1 MSEPTFEANEAD
13 VQEQQQ
19 RLDGQVPD
27 GADPDLDRLERDLGD
42 DGSEG
47 DVVEQSQD

>member
-1 MSEPTFEANEAD
+1 MSESPEADPAD

-19 RLDGQVPD
+19 PPEGGVPEGG
-27 GADPDLDRLERDLGD
+27 GADLDRLERDLGD

>member
-1 MSEPTFEANEAD
+1 MSEASSEANEAD

-19 RLDGQVPD
+19 TVPPES
-27 GADPDLDRLERDLGD
+27 GPDLDRLERDLGD
-42 DGSEG
+42 DGSSA

>member
-1 MSEPTFEANEAD
+1 MTETPEANPTD

-19 RLDGQVPD
+19 TPEGNIPEE
-27 GADPDLDRLERDLGD
+27 GGPDLDRLERDLGE
-42 DGSEG
+42 GSEG

>member
-1 MSEPTFEANEAD
+1 MSELPDANPAD

-19 RLDGQVPD
+19 TPEGDVPD
-27 GADPDLDRLERDLGD
+27 GGAADLDRLERDLGD
-42 DGSEG
+42 SGSEG

>member
-1 MSEPTFEANEAD
+1 MSEVPEANPAD

-19 RLDGQVPD
+19 TLEGNP
-27 GADPDLDRLERDLGD
+27 DPDLHRLERDLGD
-42 DGSEG
+42 DASEA

>member
-1 MSEPTFEANEAD
+1 MSELPDADPAD

-19 RLDGQVPD
+19 SPD
-27 GADPDLDRLERDLGD
+27 GSMPEHSDPDLDRLERGLGG

>member
-1 MSEPTFEANEAD
+1 MSELPEANEAD

-19 RLDGQVPD
+19 SLEGDVPA
-27 GADPDLDRLERDLGD
+27 GSGPDLDRLERDLGD